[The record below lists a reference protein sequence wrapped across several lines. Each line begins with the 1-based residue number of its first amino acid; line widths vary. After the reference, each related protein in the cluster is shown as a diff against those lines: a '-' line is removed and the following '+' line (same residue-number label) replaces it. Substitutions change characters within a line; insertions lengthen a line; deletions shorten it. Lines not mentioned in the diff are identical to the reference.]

1 MYQFKAVIPLAG
13 ALVMLQGLAEI
24 LRCVVCLRTGAWPP
38 RLEDVEE
45 IDVIETQLGH
55 SEYVDE
61 ESRRAAM
68 EGAHAIDEA
77 ARHRSVVDEAERPD
91 RTP

>member
-1 MYQFKAVIPLAG
+1 
-13 ALVMLQGLAEI
+13 MLQGLAEI
-24 LRCVVCLRTGAWPP
+24 ARCLRCLRTGAWPA

-45 IDVIETQLGH
+45 IDVIDTQLGH

-61 ESRRAAM
+61 ESRRVAM

-77 ARHRSVVDEAERPD
+77 ARHRSVVDD
-91 RTP
+91 RKS